1 MSKKTLVYIA
11 LTMFMALAG
20 LISVQIYWTRSIFA
34 QNEEYLKVS
43 VNEAMQEVATSL
55 EDLVLSEQMNRIQN
69 HRRLINEIDSV
80 NWIL

>member
-1 MSKKTLVYIA
+1 MLDTDCRIIVFLCYRMSKKTLVYIA

-43 VNEAMQEVATSL
+43 VIHFIRASCPPGN
-55 EDLVLSEQMNRIQN
+55 
-69 HRRLINEIDSV
+69 
-80 NWIL
+80 

>member
-1 MSKKTLVYIA
+1 MSRKTLVYIA

-20 LISVQIYWTRSIFA
+20 LIAVQIYWTRSIFA
-34 QNEEYLKVS
+34 QNEEYLNFS

-69 HRRLINEIDSV
+69 HRRLM
-80 NWIL
+80 